1 MIITLT
7 PNPSVDRTLHVPQL
21 RFNEVLRAHDVRVD
35 WGGKGFNVSRALRIL
50 NEETLALA
58 WVGGGTGRMMQHGLN
73 QLGIKTDFVWVE
85 EETRINTVAQE
96 DSGEWYIRLN
106 EPGPH
111 IPEDAIQ
118 SLLAKAEAYAS
129 KKDIWVAAGSLPQDV
144 PADFYTQLIHLLKN
158 KGVRVFFDAN
168 GEALRAGL
176 SDPPFLV
183 NPDITETENYVGF
196 SIHNY
201 EDAKRA
207 VLPFLRLG
215 VEYVALSIDG
225 LGLLLASQQE
235 MMLATP
241 PKVSIRN
248 VTGAGDALMAGMAYG
263 FARGMDLR
271 EIARLGAAFSAVA
284 VTTVSLASV
293 KNSDVEA
300 MLPRVEV
307 RTVNVM

>member
-183 NPDITETENYVGF
+183 NPDISETEDFVGF

-201 EDAKRA
+201 DDAKRA

-284 VTTVSLASV
+284 GTTVSLASV

>member
-58 WVGGGTGRMMQHGLN
+58 WVGGGTGRMVQHGLN

-85 EETRINTVAQE
+85 DETRINTVAQE

-129 KKDIWVAAGSLPQDV
+129 KNDIWVAAGSLPQDV
-144 PADFYTQLIHLLKN
+144 PADFYAQLIHLLKN

-176 SDPPFLV
+176 TDPPFLV

-201 EDAKRA
+201 DDAKRA

-284 VTTVSLASV
+284 VTTESLASV

>member
-58 WVGGGTGRMMQHGLN
+58 WVGGGTGRIMQHGLN

-183 NPDITETENYVGF
+183 NPDISETEDFVGF

-201 EDAKRA
+201 DDAKRA

>member
-58 WVGGGTGRMMQHGLN
+58 WVGGGTGRMVQHGLN

-85 EETRINTVAQE
+85 DDTRINTVAQE

-111 IPEDAIQ
+111 IPEVAIQ
-118 SLLAKAEAYAS
+118 SLLAKSEAYAS
-129 KKDIWVAAGSLPQDV
+129 KNDIWVTAGSLPQDV

-201 EDAKRA
+201 DDAKRA

-215 VEYVALSIDG
+215 VEYVALSLDG

-284 VTTVSLASV
+284 VTTESLASV

>member
-183 NPDITETENYVGF
+183 NPDISETEDFVGF

-201 EDAKRA
+201 DDAKRA

-248 VTGAGDALMAGMAYG
+248 VTGAGDALTAGMAYG

>member
-21 RFNEVLRAHDVRVD
+21 SFNEVLRAHDVRVD

-183 NPDITETENYVGF
+183 NPDISETEDFVGF

-201 EDAKRA
+201 DDAKRA